1 MRSLWSLVGVLALVL
16 LAGNW
21 LAAADEK
28 KADSPAVKAKGTLP
42 ANWKKL
48 GLTDDQVQKVYRI
61 ESDYREKIGVLEA
74 QIKKLKE
81 EQRAEMES
89 VLTDAQK
96 ARLKEIRS
104 GESAPKTDRPASGEK

>member
-1 MRSLWSLVGVLALVL
+1 MRIWSLIAVMAMVM

-21 LAAADEK
+21 LVRADDTPGA
-28 KADSPAVKAKGTLP
+28 KARGILP

-48 GLTDDQVQKVYRI
+48 GLTDDQVQKVYKI
-61 ESDYREKIGVLEA
+61 ESDYRDKIGVLEA
-74 QIKKLKE
+74 KIKQMREDEKA
-81 EQRAEMES
+81 QMET

-104 GESAPKTDRPASGEK
+104 GETAPKTDKPASDSK